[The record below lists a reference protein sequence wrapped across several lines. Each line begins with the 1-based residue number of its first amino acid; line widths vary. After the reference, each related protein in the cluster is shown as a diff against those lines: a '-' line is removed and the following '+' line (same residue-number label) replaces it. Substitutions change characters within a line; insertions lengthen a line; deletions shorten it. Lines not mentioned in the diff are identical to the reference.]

1 MSQAH
6 PTSSKNRH
14 HGADHV
20 QLGAEHDSIRF
31 HPKPPSAPKQNWP
44 ASFTG
49 EWDKLQTLIMQDKV
63 PHDYQAAIAQH
74 ALILRTLAECLEAH
88 VWVQNI
94 EHHLDQELDQLVA
107 LTGPTLALSIKRM
120 QDAMEGRDAETN
132 EQAARFGKTMLNHY
146 WLLSPLFARSFEK
159 PCGYAG
165 DYLLMHRIY
174 RQDDEAPTLMGR
186 ILNRFYLNLPVV
198 RAGYNRI
205 PFLVRLLHEE
215 VLAQTKPQVRMASL
229 ACGPGQ
235 ELVDLFAKPLK
246 PGQTLSIS
254 LLDQDLDALDFCTRR
269 HQQLRAEG
277 GVPDA
282 VSLDYFNVAVK
293 LILKETASLQQQ
305 IGSYDIFY
313 AVGLFDY
320 LPHDVGSK
328 LVTALLSFL
337 KPGGLLVIGN
347 FTHHDAMTMMDH
359 LADWPLRYR
368 TREELL
374 ALAAPALRHAP
385 GQYEAQI
392 AIEETGL
399 MLFLTVRKAGV
410 ASTASE

>member
-1 MSQAH
+1 MTK
-6 PTSSKNRH
+6 PTSKNRH

-20 QLGAEHDSIRF
+20 QLGADSDSIRF
-31 HPKPPSAPKQNWP
+31 HPKPQSEALQNWP
-44 ASFTG
+44 AGFV
-49 EWDKLQTLIMQDKV
+49 EHWDKLQTMIVQDKV

-74 ALILRTLAECLEAH
+74 KLILLALEECLESH

-94 EHHLDQELDQLVA
+94 EHHLDLELDRLVA
-107 LTGPTLALSIKRM
+107 LTGGALALSIKRM
-120 QDAMEGRDAETN
+120 QDALQGRDAETN
-132 EQAARFGKTMLNHY
+132 DHAARYGKAMLNDH
-146 WLLSPLFARSFEK
+146 WLKSPLFARSFEK

-186 ILNRFYLNLPVV
+186 ILNRFYLALPVV
-198 RAGYNRI
+198 LAGYNRI
-205 PFLVRLLHEE
+205 PFLVRLLHAEI
-215 VLAQTKPQVRMASL
+215 LAQKKSAVRMASL

-235 ELVDLFAKPLK
+235 ELVDLFEKPLN

-277 GVPDA
+277 RLPDA
-282 VSLDYFNVAVK
+282 VTLEYFNVAVK
-293 LILKETASLQQQ
+293 LILKETANLHQQ
-305 IGSYDIFY
+305 IGSFDIFY

-328 LVTALLSFL
+328 LVSALLSL
-337 KPGGLLVIGN
+337 LNPGGLLVVGN

-368 TREELL
+368 TGEELL
-374 ALAAPALRHAP
+374 ALAGPALRHDP
-385 GQYEAQI
+385 KHYEAQI
-392 AIEETGL
+392 VTEETGL
-399 MLFLTVRKAGV
+399 MLFLTVRKA
-410 ASTASE
+410 AE